1 MPQFTIIFAGRES
14 ERTTIDCTD
23 LSAARNQAVQRLGRY
38 LADHPQ
44 YAEEGHWR
52 VTVED
57 DVGRT
62 AATVIVA
69 TVTPRPSPL
78 PLTKS

>member
-14 ERTTIDCTD
+14 ERTTVDCAD
-23 LSAARNQAVQRLGRY
+23 LPAARNQAVQQLGRY
-38 LADHPQ
+38 LADHPH

-57 DVGRT
+57 DVGRA

-69 TVTPRPSPL
+69 TVTPRQSGL
-78 PLTKS
+78 PE

>member
-14 ERTTIDCTD
+14 ECLTIECAD
-23 LSAARNQAVQRLGRY
+23 LPAARNEAVQRLGRY
-38 LADHPQ
+38 LADHPR

-57 DVGRT
+57 EMGR
-62 AATVIVA
+62 AAAMVIVA
-69 TVTPRPSPL
+69 TVTPRQADVL
-78 PLTKS
+78 K

>member
-1 MPQFTIIFAGRES
+1 MPRFTIVFAGRES
-14 ERTTIDCTD
+14 ERVAIECDD
-23 LSAARNQAVQRLGRY
+23 LAAARNRAVQRLGSY
-38 LADHPQ
+38 LVDHPD

-57 DVGRT
+57 DMGRT

-69 TVTPRPSPL
+69 TVTPRQWSL
-78 PLTKS
+78 SD

>member
-14 ERTTIDCTD
+14 EPVTVECAD
-23 LSAARNQAVQRLGRY
+23 LIGARNDAVQRLGRY
-38 LADHPQ
+38 LVDHPA

-57 DVGRT
+57 DMGRP
-62 AATVIVA
+62 AAMVIVA
-69 TVTPRPSPL
+69 TVTPRHSGL
-78 PLTKS
+78 AD

>member
-1 MPQFTIIFAGRES
+1 MPHFTIIFAGRES
-14 ERTTIDCTD
+14 ERVTVDCAN

-38 LADHPQ
+38 LADHPN

-57 DVGRT
+57 DMGRA

-69 TVTPRPSPL
+69 TVTPRQNGL
-78 PLTKS
+78 PG

>member
-14 ERTTIDCTD
+14 ERITIECAD
-23 LSAARNQAVQRLGRY
+23 LITARNDAVQRLGRY
-38 LADHPQ
+38 LADHPG

-52 VTVED
+52 VTVQD
-57 DVGRT
+57 DMGRA

-69 TVTPRPSPL
+69 TVTPRNSGL
-78 PLTKS
+78 AG